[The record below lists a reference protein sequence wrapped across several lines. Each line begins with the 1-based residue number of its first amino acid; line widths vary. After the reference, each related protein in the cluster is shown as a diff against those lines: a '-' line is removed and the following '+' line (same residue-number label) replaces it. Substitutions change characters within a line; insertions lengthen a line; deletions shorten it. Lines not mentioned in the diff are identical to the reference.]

1 MEIEVGEVEMK
12 LVIICYNVAIHEE
25 VLEVLEELEIKSY
38 TRFKEAQG
46 VGKLSGPHLGT
57 HIWPAINSVLMVAL
71 EEDKKDKL
79 IEKVK
84 ELREKLGK
92 EGVKA
97 FVLPVEEIT

>member
-1 MEIEVGEVEMK
+1 MK
-12 LVIICYNVAIHEE
+12 LVIICYNIAIHEE
-25 VLEVLEELEIKSY
+25 VLEVLKEAGVSSY
-38 TRFKEAQG
+38 TRFKEVQG

-57 HIWPAINSVLMVAL
+57 HIWPAINSVLIVAL

-79 IEKVK
+79 IEKIK
-84 ELREKLGK
+84 ELRNELGR

>member
-1 MEIEVGEVEMK
+1 VK

-25 VLEVLEELEIKSY
+25 VLEVLEGLEIKSY

-46 VGKLSGPHLGT
+46 VGRLSGPHLGT
-57 HIWPAINSVLMVAL
+57 HIWPAINSVLIVAL

-79 IEKVK
+79 IEKIRD
-84 ELREKLGK
+84 LRKQLGK

-97 FVLPVEEIT
+97 FVLPLEEIT

>member
-1 MEIEVGEVEMK
+1 VKKVK

-25 VLEVLEELEIKSY
+25 VLEVLEKLEIKSY

-57 HIWPAINSVLMVAL
+57 HIWPAINSVLIVAL
-71 EEDKKDKL
+71 EGDKKDKL
-79 IEKVK
+79 IEQIK
-84 ELREKLGK
+84 ELRKKLGK

-97 FVLPVEEIT
+97 FVLPLEEIT

>member
-1 MEIEVGEVEMK
+1 VK

-25 VLEVLEELEIKSY
+25 ALEILKEVGIQSY
-38 TRFKEAQG
+38 TRFEEVQG

-79 IEKVK
+79 IEKIK
-84 ELREKLGK
+84 ELRKQLGR

-97 FVLPVEEIT
+97 FVLPVEEIA